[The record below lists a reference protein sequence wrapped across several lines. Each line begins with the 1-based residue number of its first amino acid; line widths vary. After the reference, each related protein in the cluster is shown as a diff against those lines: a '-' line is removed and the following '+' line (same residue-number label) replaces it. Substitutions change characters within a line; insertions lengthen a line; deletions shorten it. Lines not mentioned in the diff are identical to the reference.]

1 MTFSYLNLWLENGTC
16 SPDVCMPSQAN
27 TDGLFSAVS
36 NLAKGG
42 DNFSFERSVALVD
55 EMRPQSA
62 GMTHELHLQC
72 QLHWTGGD
80 FLESHVKRILGHHP
94 GTVGKSG
101 WLISKACQRKL
112 E

>member
-1 MTFSYLNLWLENGTC
+1 ML
-16 SPDVCMPSQAN
+16 SQAN
-27 TDGLFSAVS
+27 TDWLFSAVS
-36 NLAKGG
+36 HLAKGG
-42 DNFSFERSVALVD
+42 GDDFSFERLVAFGN

-62 GMTHELHLQC
+62 GMTHELHLRC

-80 FLESHVKRILGHHP
+80 FPESHVKRILGHHP

-101 WLISKACQRKL
+101 WLISRACQEKV